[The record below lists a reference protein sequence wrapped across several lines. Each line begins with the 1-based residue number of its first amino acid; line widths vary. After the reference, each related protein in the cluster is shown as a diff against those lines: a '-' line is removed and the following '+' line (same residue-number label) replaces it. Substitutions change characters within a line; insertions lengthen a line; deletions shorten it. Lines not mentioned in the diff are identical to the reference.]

1 MSRFRYEALSANG
14 EPVEG
19 EIESTSYSEAVAE
32 LQRARLIIM
41 LVQPVHNSLFRL
53 SSQRN
58 RVKEKEIVSFT
69 QQLATLLEA
78 GQPLE
83 ASLTLQLRNR
93 SSRPLSALLQ
103 RLLDKVKSGS
113 SLSSAMAIEGTVFG
127 NFYLSLVRAGEATG
141 MLGETLGQLAN
152 HLERTR
158 SLRSDLFSALIYPVF
173 LVVGVFGSL
182 ALLLAYVVP
191 QFVPIFIDMNVPLP
205 WITQFILALG
215 EFFSAWG
222 GWCLAILSV
231 LALFVKLRLR
241 RPEIRL
247 ALDRKILKFHFLGPL
262 LQVSETARLAL
273 TMGTLLGQG
282 VSLVTSL
289 EIVAR
294 ITPNQAIA
302 EALQLASRDA
312 RNGNSLSSAMESTK
326 TFPELAIQM
335 IRVGEQSGQ
344 LAQMFIK
351 LADIYDKQTQ
361 IALKRFMATLT
372 PSLTIIMTALVA
384 LIMLAIIF
392 PLISLTNSI

>member
-1 MSRFRYEALSANG
+1 
-14 EPVEG
+14 
-19 EIESTSYSEAVAE
+19 
-32 LQRARLIIM
+32 M
-41 LVQPVHNSLFRL
+41 LVQPARNSLFKL
-53 SSQRN
+53 SPRRN
-58 RVKEKEIVSFT
+58 GIGEKEIVSFT

-83 ASLTLQLRNR
+83 ASMALQLRNR
-93 SSRPLSALLQ
+93 NSRPLSALLQ

-113 SLSSAMAIEGTVFG
+113 SLSSAMAVEGTVFS

-141 MLGETLGQLAN
+141 MLAETLSQLAN

-158 SLRSDLFSALIYPVF
+158 SLRSDLLSALIYPAF
-173 LVVGVFGSL
+173 LIVGVFGSL

-215 EFFSAWG
+215 EFLSAWG
-222 GWCLAILSV
+222 GWCLTIMIV

-241 RPEIRL
+241 QPGIRL
-247 ALDRKILKFHFLGPL
+247 ALDRRILKFHFLGPL

-273 TMGTLLGQG
+273 TMGILLGQR

-312 RNGNSLSSAMESTK
+312 RNGDSLSNAMESTK

-335 IRVGEQSGQ
+335 VRVGEQSGQ
-344 LAQMFIK
+344 LAQMFLK

-361 IALKRFMATLT
+361 IALKRLMAALT
-372 PSLTIIMTALVA
+372 PSLTIIMTILVA
-384 LIMLAIIF
+384 IIMLAIIF
-392 PLISLTNSI
+392 PLISLTNNI